1 MSAQLAQIGGTPVL
15 ILKEGTAR
23 SRGKEAQK
31 SNIMAAK
38 VIGEAIRTSLGPR
51 GMDKMLVDSLGDVTI
66 TNDGATILDEIDV
79 QHPAA
84 KMMVEVA
91 KTQDDEVGDGTTS
104 AVVLAGELLK
114 KGEELIEQ
122 NIHPTTIVAGY
133 KKAADKAIKVLEEIS
148 ITVEPDDK
156 KVLRKIAMTS
166 MNSKSIAGAKEHF
179 ADISVTALNQ
189 IAEDRDGRLYVDIDM
204 VGIVK
209 KQGKSLK
216 ETELI
221 NGVVID
227 KEVVHSGMPKRVEK
241 AKIALLD
248 TALEVEK
255 PEFDAQIRISDPTQ
269 MKEFL
274 AEEENMLR
282 KMVDK
287 IANSGANVVFC
298 QKGIDDM
305 AQHFLSKKGIL
316 SVRRVKKSDMEK
328 LSKATGGVI
337 LTTMDDL
344 DRKSLGL
351 CGLVE
356 EVKIGEDKLIY
367 VRECKDPRAVSVVI
381 RGGTELVVDEAERAL
396 HDSLCV
402 VRNVMET
409 RKIVAGGGAPE
420 IEIAKRLRSY
430 AGSVGGREQLAIEA
444 FADALEIIP
453 STLAENAGHDPIDF
467 LVELR
472 AKHEEKEG
480 GLWYGVDVI
489 KGKATDMHRQGV
501 IEPSIVKRQVIRSA
515 TESSQM
521 ILRIDDVIAS
531 KGMSREDMPRG
542 GPPMPGGM
550 PGGMPGMP
558 PY

>member
-133 KKAADKAIKVLEEIS
+133 KKAADKAIKTLEEIS
-148 ITVEPDDK
+148 ITVEPNDK

-179 ADISVTALNQ
+179 ADISVKALSQ
-189 IAEDRDGRLYVDIDM
+189 IAEDRAGKLYVDIDM

-216 ETELI
+216 ETELVDGI
-221 NGVVID
+221 VID

-282 KMVDK
+282 KMVEK
-287 IANSGANVVFC
+287 IANAGANVVFC

-344 DRKSLGL
+344 DRKSLGE

-409 RKIVAGGGAPE
+409 GKIVAGGGAPE

-453 STLAENAGHDPIDF
+453 STLAENAGHDPIDV

-480 GLWYGVDVI
+480 GLWYGVDII
-489 KGKATDMHRQGV
+489 KGKATDMHKQGV

-550 PGGMPGMP
+550 PGMP

>member
-114 KGEELIEQ
+114 RGETLIEQ
-122 NIHPTTIVAGY
+122 NIHPTTIVSGY
-133 KKAADKAIKVLEEIS
+133 KKAADEAIRALEDIS
-148 ITVEPDDK
+148 ITVEPRDR
-156 KVLRKIAMTS
+156 KVLMKIALTS

-179 ADISVTALNQ
+179 AEITVDALNQ
-189 IAEDRDGRLYVDIDM
+189 IAEDRDGGLYVDIDM

-216 ETELI
+216 ETELV
-221 NGVVID
+221 NGIVID
-227 KEVVHSGMPKRVEK
+227 KEVVHSGMPKRIED

-282 KMVDK
+282 KMVNRISD
-287 IANSGANVVFC
+287 SGANVVFC

-337 LTTMDDL
+337 LTNMDDL
-344 DRKSLGL
+344 NHKSLGK

-381 RGGTELVVDEAERAL
+381 RGGTEHVVDEAERAL

-409 RKIVAGGGAPE
+409 SKIVAGGGAPE

-444 FADALEIIP
+444 FADALEVIP

-480 GLWYGVDVI
+480 GLWYGVDVA
-489 KGKATDMHRQGV
+489 KGKARDMHKQGV
-501 IEPSIVKRQVIRSA
+501 IEPSIVKRQIIRSA
-515 TESSQM
+515 TEASQM

-531 KGMSREDMPRG
+531 KGMGKGEMPRG

-550 PGGMPGMP
+550 PGMP